1 MNGSNDMASRIA
13 EARWTDAAGAA
24 MPDTGRAAPVRHR
37 LLMCPPTHFA
47 VEYVINPWM
56 AGQVHRVATE
66 RAAVQWQALREGVEA
81 AGGAVEQ
88 VMPGAGLPDMPFA
101 ANAGLVLGRDF
112 VPSRFRHPER
122 SGEEPL
128 FIDWFHRAGF
138 RIRPLPAH
146 IAFEGAG
153 DALLDRGA
161 ARLWMGH
168 GHRSDLAAA
177 PELEHMLDIEV
188 VPLRLVDPRFYHL
201 DTCLCPLRG
210 GRLLYY
216 PAAFDAASRQAIEA
230 RVPPHLRIAVKPA
243 DALDFACNA
252 VDLDEVLLLHRA
264 SPALQRALA
273 GFGYR
278 VLQTALDEFLR
289 AGGSAKCLT
298 LRLDEMS

>member
-1 MNGSNDMASRIA
+1 MNGSNDMATWAA
-13 EARWTDAAGAA
+13 ETRWTDAADAA
-24 MPDTGRAAPVRHR
+24 ALETERSAPVRHR

-56 AGQVHRVATE
+56 EGQLHQVATE
-66 RAAVQWQALREGVEA
+66 RALAQWQALRAIAET
-81 AGGAVEQ
+81 AGAAVEQ
-88 VMPGAGLPDMPFA
+88 VAPGAGLPDMPFA
-101 ANAGLVLGRDF
+101 ANAGLVLGGDF

-122 SGEEPL
+122 RGEEAL
-128 FIDWFHRAGF
+128 FIDWFERAGF
-138 RIRPLPAH
+138 RIRELPGS
-146 IAFEGAG
+146 IFFEGAG

-201 DTCLCPLRG
+201 DTCFCPLRG
-210 GRLLYY
+210 GRLMYF
-216 PAAFDAASRQAIEA
+216 PGAFDTASRQAIEA
-230 RVPPHLRIAVKPA
+230 RVPPHLRIAVEDA

-252 VDLDEVLLLHRA
+252 VDMDEVVLLNRA

-278 VLQTALDEFLR
+278 VQQTPLDEFLR

-298 LRLDEMS
+298 LRLDE